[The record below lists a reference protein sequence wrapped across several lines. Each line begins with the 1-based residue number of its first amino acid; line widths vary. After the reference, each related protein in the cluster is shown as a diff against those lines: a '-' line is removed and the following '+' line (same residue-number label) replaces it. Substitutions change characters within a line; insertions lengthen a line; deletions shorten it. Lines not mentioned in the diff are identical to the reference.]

1 MVSDENI
8 GCIFFVIVYFQS
20 WRNFTIYVIYW

>member
-1 MVSDENI
+1 MKILDVS
-8 GCIFFVIVYFQS
+8 FFVIVYFQS